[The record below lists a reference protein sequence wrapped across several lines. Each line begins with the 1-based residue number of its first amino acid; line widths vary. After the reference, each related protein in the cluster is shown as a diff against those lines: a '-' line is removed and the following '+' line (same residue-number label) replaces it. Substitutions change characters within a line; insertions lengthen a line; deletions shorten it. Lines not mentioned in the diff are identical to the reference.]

1 MHELSIA
8 NNLLEAVQAEARN
21 RPGVRFV
28 RLGVR
33 VGELTAVDPEALTFC
48 FQVLVRGT
56 AMETLELELERVPR
70 RHRCQRCGWEF
81 TVVDYDVTCP
91 ACGTLDT
98 ECIAGT
104 ELEFAYLEMEEP

>member
-1 MHELSIA
+1 M
-8 NNLLEAVQAEARN
+8 
-21 RPGVRFV
+21 
-28 RLGVR
+28 
-33 VGELTAVDPEALTFC
+33 GELTAVDPEALTFC

>member
-8 NNLLEAVQAEARN
+8 NNLLEAVQAEAQN
-21 RPGVRFV
+21 HPGARFI

-56 AMETLELELERVPR
+56 ELEALELEIEHVPR
-70 RHRCQRCGWEF
+70 QHRCQHCGQEF

-91 ACGTLDT
+91 ACDTSET

-104 ELEFAYLEMEEP
+104 ELELAYLEMEEI